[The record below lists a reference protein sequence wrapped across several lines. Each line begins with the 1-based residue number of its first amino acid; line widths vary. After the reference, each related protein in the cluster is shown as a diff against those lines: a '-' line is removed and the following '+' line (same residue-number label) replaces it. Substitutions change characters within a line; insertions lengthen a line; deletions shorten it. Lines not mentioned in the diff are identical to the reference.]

1 MNFNLMSKIPIY
13 EQVKNQIINFIDLGI
28 YATNDRLPSVREL
41 ANSLNVNPNTV
52 EKAYSELET
61 LGYIYSLNKKGFYV
75 AKDCKKME
83 KDEIVKNIKDYLLI
97 AKKNN
102 LTKKEIYDV
111 IEEIYQEKREKQ

>member
-1 MNFNLMSKIPIY
+1 MSKIPIY

-28 YATNDRLPSVREL
+28 YTTNDRLPSVREL

>member
-28 YATNDRLPSVREL
+28 YAINDRLPSVREL

-83 KDEIVKNIKDYLLI
+83 KDEIVKNIKGYLLI